1 MEMHIHFIYMHLCLC
16 IYTFMKIHQM
26 IQLRFVHFVVTF
38 ASRKEKGTLVND
50 KPTEIFSDCLL
61 MFMIY
66 FEMHQKCNCT
76 EGLVAG

>member
-1 MEMHIHFIYMHLCLC
+1 
-16 IYTFMKIHQM
+16 M

-38 ASRKEKGTLVND
+38 ASRKEKGTLFND